1 MVLLLIGAFAAMA
14 FYQVPVLVREKLWR
28 ELAAFSCLWIL
39 ALGLSLLLALG
50 VEPPSPTDGIKY
62 IIKKT
67 AELFK

>member
-39 ALGLSLLLALG
+39 ALGLSLLLTLG
-50 VEPPSPTDGIKY
+50 VEPPSPTDGIEY
-62 IIKKT
+62 VIKKT